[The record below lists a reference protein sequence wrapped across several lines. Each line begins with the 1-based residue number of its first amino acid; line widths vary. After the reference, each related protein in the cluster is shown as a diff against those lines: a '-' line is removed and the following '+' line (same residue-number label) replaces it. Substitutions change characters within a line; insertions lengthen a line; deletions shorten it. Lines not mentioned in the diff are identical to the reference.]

1 MTEDYKIY
9 YNDTYVLVT
18 SNRAQINKNFTTIF
32 TDPVETEKFFTNTPT
47 LFDGTTNEP
56 IAVLTS
62 EPQKILKLISQRV
75 KTVIAGGGIVFNEH
89 GELLLIHRRGKWD
102 LPKGKIEKGEAIKHG
117 AIREVE
123 EETGVLIHSCTDT
136 PLLTYHTYT
145 LYGKQQLKQ
154 TSWYTMQAKPGQQQL
169 TPQTE
174 EDIDDV
180 RWVAK
185 ADLPNYADG
194 CYVLIWDLISS
205 VVLRQT
211 T

>member
-56 IAVLTS
+56 IAVLTV

-154 TSWYTMQAKPGQQQL
+154 TSWYTMQAKPDQQQL

-180 RWVAK
+180 RWVTK

-205 VVLRQT
+205 FLFK
-211 T
+211 

>member
-1 MTEDYKIY
+1 MTADYKIY

-56 IAVLTS
+56 IAVLTG
-62 EPQKILKLISQRV
+62 EPEKILQLLSARV
-75 KTVIAGGGIVFNEH
+75 KKVIAGGGLVFNEH

-102 LPKGKIEKGEAIKHG
+102 LPKGKIEKGEAIKDG

-123 EETGVLIHSCTDT
+123 EETGVLVDTCADT
-136 PLLTYHTYT
+136 PVFTYHTYT

-174 EDIDDV
+174 EDIEEV

-185 ADLPNYADG
+185 ADLPTYAAG
-194 CYVLIWDLISS
+194 CYPLIWDLISHT
-205 VVLRQT
+205 VLK
-211 T
+211 

>member
-1 MTEDYKIY
+1 MTGDYKIY

-47 LFDGTTNEP
+47 LFDGSTNDR

-62 EPQKILKLISQRV
+62 EPGKILQLLSARV
-75 KTVIAGGGIVFNEH
+75 KEVIAGGGIVFNEH

-102 LPKGKIEKGEAIKHG
+102 LPKGKIEKGEAIKDG

-123 EETGVLIHSCTDT
+123 EETGVLVDTCADT
-136 PLLTYHTYT
+136 PVFTYHTYT

-154 TSWYTMQAKPGQQQL
+154 TSWFTMQAKPGQQHL

-174 EDIDDV
+174 EDIEEV
-180 RWVAK
+180 RWVPK
-185 ADLPNYADG
+185 ADLPTYATG
-194 CYVLIWDLISS
+194 CYPLIWDLIERT
-205 VVLRQT
+205 VLI
-211 T
+211 